1 MFAYHLE
8 YFVNQLLAKPSGP
21 RFKLGRIFATPA
33 ALHAC
38 ENSNVAIFDLL
49 LRHLRGDWGDL
60 PESDRQ
66 QNERSLEVGLSL
78 LSSYKLPDGQVVW
91 VITEWDRS
99 ITTLLLPSDY

>member
-1 MFAYHLE
+1 M
-8 YFVNQLLAKPSGP
+8 NQSLTHHAGP
-21 RFKLGRIFATPA
+21 RFKLGRIVATPA
-33 ALHAC
+33 ALQAC
-38 ENSNVAIFDLL
+38 KNSSAIMFDLL

-66 QNERSLEVGLSL
+66 QNEHALEAGLVL
-78 LSSYKLPDGQVVW
+78 LSSYTLPGGQVVW

>member
-1 MFAYHLE
+1 M
-8 YFVNQLLAKPSGP
+8 NQPPTKPSGS

-38 ENSNVAIFDLL
+38 ERSTVTIFDLL

-66 QNERSLEVGLSL
+66 QNERALEVGLAL
-78 LSSYKLPDGQVVW
+78 LSSYKLSDGQVVW
-91 VITEWDRS
+91 IITEWDRS
-99 ITTLLLPSDY
+99 VTTLLLPSDY

>member
-1 MFAYHLE
+1 MLAKPLE
-8 YFVNQLLAKPSGP
+8 HFVNQLSANPSGP

-38 ENSNVAIFDLL
+38 DTSNVTMFDLL

-66 QNERSLEVGLSL
+66 QNERAIEVGLSL
-78 LSSYKLPDGQVVW
+78 LSSYTLPGGQVVW
-91 VITEWDRS
+91 IITEWDRS